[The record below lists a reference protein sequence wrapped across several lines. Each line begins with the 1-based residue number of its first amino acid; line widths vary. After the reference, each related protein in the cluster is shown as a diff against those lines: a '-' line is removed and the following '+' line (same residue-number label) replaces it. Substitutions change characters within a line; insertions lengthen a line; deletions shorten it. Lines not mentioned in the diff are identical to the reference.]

1 MSGSWYAI
9 GMKISVIGTGY
20 VGLVAGAGFADM
32 GNDVTCCDLDAQK
45 IEGLKRGV
53 MPIYEPGL
61 DKLVTHNAAEGRLTF
76 TTDVKAGVAGAEVV
90 LLAVGT
96 PPGPDGSADLSYI
109 LKAAADVG
117 DALTGWAVVVTKSTV
132 PVGTGDKIE
141 AIISKRTKHEFAVAS
156 NPEFLKE
163 GDALNDF
170 MKPDRVVVGTD
181 DKRAIETLRALY
193 APFTRTTDRMLVMD
207 RRSAELTKYAAN
219 SMLATRISFMND
231 LANLCEI
238 LGADIELVRKG
249 MGSDNRIGPK
259 FLFAGPGFG
268 GSCFPKDLR
277 AAIST
282 GREVGYK
289 LEVLDAVV
297 AVNERQKRRLGDK
310 VLAHFGGDLKGKQ
323 IAVWGLA
330 FKPGTDDIREAPAL
344 VLIEQLLAAGAKVS
358 ASDPVAIE
366 AVRKQL
372 GDRIATRRPLR
383 LREGRRRAGAGHR
396 VARVPA
402 PVVRAPEVAA
412 PPAGHLRRPQ
422 RLEPGRAARAG
433 FTYYGM
439 GRGVEPTQLETA
451 LTQSPGPHRPNP
463 GRCDL
468 RDASRAIDGQSPLRA
483 ARTSRLERRSGGRT
497 RLSAARSLPR
507 CHCRLRAAKLER
519 ARRHWREIRREAV
532 AARVAEVRRD
542 SRRRGQPTPGDS
554 ARFERARRGAART
567 RREAAASAAPAPR
580 HRGVA
585 PSRGRRRRRDRLEH
599 RTAGWRRAS
608 IRSGRRRW

>member
-1 MSGSWYAI
+1 
-9 GMKISVIGTGY
+9 MKICVIGTGY

-32 GNDVTCCDLDAQK
+32 GNDVVCCDVDAAK
-45 IEGLKRGV
+45 IEGLKQGM

-61 DKLVTHNAAEGRLTF
+61 DKLVMLNVSEGRLTF
-76 TTDVKAGVAGAEVV
+76 TTDVARGVAGTEVI

-96 PPGPDGSADLSYI
+96 PPGPDGSADLSFI
-109 LKAAADVG
+109 LKAAEQVG
-117 DALTGWAVVVTKSTV
+117 TALTGWAVVVTKSTV

-141 AIISKRTKHEFAVAS
+141 AIIKKVTKHEFAVTS

-163 GDALNDF
+163 GDAVSDF

-231 LANLCEI
+231 LANLCEL

-249 MGSDNRIGPK
+249 MGSDARIGPK

-297 AVNERQKRRLGDK
+297 AVNERQKQRLGEK
-310 VLAHFGGDLKGKQ
+310 IVAHFAGNLAGKR
-323 IAVWGLA
+323 IAIWGLA

-344 VLIEQLLAAGAKVS
+344 VLIDRLLAAGATVT
-358 ASDPVAIE
+358 ATDPVAIE

-372 GDRIATRRPLR
+372 GDRITYDESHYGCVEGADALALVTEWHEFRRPSFER
-383 LREGRRRAGAGHR
+383 LKTAMRQ
-396 VARVPA
+396 
-402 PVVRAPEVAA
+402 PVVFDGRNVWNPTELRA
-412 PPAGHLRRPQ
+412 
-422 RLEPGRAARAG
+422 AG
-433 FTYYGM
+433 FTYYGI
-439 GRGVEPTQLETA
+439 GRA
-451 LTQSPGPHRPNP
+451 
-463 GRCDL
+463 
-468 RDASRAIDGQSPLRA
+468 
-483 ARTSRLERRSGGRT
+483 
-497 RLSAARSLPR
+497 
-507 CHCRLRAAKLER
+507 
-519 ARRHWREIRREAV
+519 
-532 AARVAEVRRD
+532 
-542 SRRRGQPTPGDS
+542 
-554 ARFERARRGAART
+554 
-567 RREAAASAAPAPR
+567 
-580 HRGVA
+580 
-585 PSRGRRRRRDRLEH
+585 
-599 RTAGWRRAS
+599 
-608 IRSGRRRW
+608 

>member
-1 MSGSWYAI
+1 MPF
-9 GMKISVIGTGY
+9 GMKICVIGTGY

-32 GNDVTCCDLDAQK
+32 GNDVVCCDVDAQK

-61 DKLVTHNAAEGRLTF
+61 DKLVTSNAAEGRLTF
-76 TTDVKAGVAGAEVV
+76 TTDVKTGVAGAEVI

-96 PPGPDGSADLSYI
+96 PPGPDGSADLSFI
-109 LKAAADVG
+109 LKAAEQVG
-117 DALTGWAVVVTKSTV
+117 AALTGWAVVVTKSTV

-141 AIISKRTKHEFAVAS
+141 AIIKKVTKHECAVTS

-163 GDALNDF
+163 GDAVSDF

-231 LANLCEI
+231 LANLCEL

-249 MGSDNRIGPK
+249 MGSDARIGPR

-310 VLAHFGGDLKGKQ
+310 IVAHFGGDLSGKR
-323 IAVWGLA
+323 IAIWGLA

-344 VLIEQLLAAGAKVS
+344 VLIDRLLAAGAVVS
-358 ASDPVAIE
+358 ATDPVAIE

-372 GDRIATRRPLR
+372 GDRIEYQESHYECARGADALALVTEWHEFRRPSFERLKSIMRQPVLFDGRNVWNPAELR
-383 LREGRRRAGAGHR
+383 A
-396 VARVPA
+396 V
-402 PVVRAPEVAA
+402 
-412 PPAGHLRRPQ
+412 
-422 RLEPGRAARAG
+422 G
-433 FTYYGM
+433 FTYYGI
-439 GRGVEPTQLETA
+439 GRP
-451 LTQSPGPHRPNP
+451 
-463 GRCDL
+463 
-468 RDASRAIDGQSPLRA
+468 
-483 ARTSRLERRSGGRT
+483 
-497 RLSAARSLPR
+497 
-507 CHCRLRAAKLER
+507 
-519 ARRHWREIRREAV
+519 
-532 AARVAEVRRD
+532 
-542 SRRRGQPTPGDS
+542 
-554 ARFERARRGAART
+554 
-567 RREAAASAAPAPR
+567 
-580 HRGVA
+580 
-585 PSRGRRRRRDRLEH
+585 
-599 RTAGWRRAS
+599 
-608 IRSGRRRW
+608 